1 MGKTSFMEAEK
12 RENYHTND
20 GLYRQFQG
28 WRNAQGVSVKQAATM
43 LNRSELQVE
52 AYLNFNFQG
61 DIASFERDLKNL
73 LRLKDQRIFV
83 SQDHFLELSPS
94 REILQVFEFCKTHKM
109 MGSCTGVAGTSKT
122 ATAKAYARKNP
133 GTILVTADLA
143 RRSVSSI
150 VQLLSGLQSCGSWG
164 AHTSDLIERLIERLR
179 YSEELL
185 IIDEAH
191 FLDWQGFEMI
201 RTVWDRAQC
210 GVVYLGG
217 PILYSEMKKRR
228 GYQFDQILSR
238 LAMRKSLDKILYSD
252 VELLADSLYPGLK
265 KDCLTFLF
273 EKGLENGRF
282 RTIAYLLKQLKY
294 LCLTEDLQPNLKL
307 LKQIAKY

>member
-1 MGKTSFMEAEK
+1 MGK
-12 RENYHTND
+12 NYLEVVESTRGYN
-20 GLYRQFQG
+20 GELLRRFQG
-28 WRNAQGVSVKQAATM
+28 WRSAQGISIKQAATM
-43 LNRSELQVE
+43 LNRSESQVE
-52 AYLNFNFQG
+52 DYLNFNFQG
-61 DIASFERDLKNL
+61 DLANFEKDLKNL

-83 SQDHFLELSPS
+83 SQDRFLGLSPS
-94 REILQVFEFCKTHKM
+94 LEILELFGFCKVHKL
-109 MGSCTGVAGTSKT
+109 MGACTGVAGTGKT

-133 GTILVTADLA
+133 GTIFVTADLA

-164 AHTSDLIERLIERLR
+164 AHTSDLIERLVERLR

-201 RTVWDRAQC
+201 RTIWDRAQC
-210 GVVYLGG
+210 GVVYLSA
-217 PILYSEMKKRR
+217 PTLYSEMRKRR

-238 LAMRKSLDKILYSD
+238 LAMRKSLDKILFSD

-273 EKGLENGRF
+273 ERGLESGRF
-282 RTIAYLLKQLKY
+282 RTIAYLLKQFKY
-294 LCLTEDLQPNLKL
+294 LCLTEDLQPNVKL
-307 LKQIAKY
+307 LKQIAEY